1 MTGNLIFFLFGG
13 VLDVN
18 LFPEEEKVV
27 TWLGENSLVR
37 RWHSAHLLPLKSV
50 TGTTACALG
59 RMKGGWAKCKAMSG
73 SAWRDWRWRLELYRG
88 DSCLH
93 LVVWATSIR
102 GNVSLHFR
110 FKNLMCKELMGEAE
124 NNVFLG
130 SSLLIELC
138 FLRPAVFGT
147 SHTYSFFLRA

>member
-1 MTGNLIFFLFGG
+1 MAQRGG
-13 VLDVN
+13 TDDEGWN
-18 LFPEEEKVV
+18 STEETAVC
-27 TWLGENSLVR
+27 TWLCGQHPSEE
-37 RWHSAHLLPLKSV
+37 
-50 TGTTACALG
+50 
-59 RMKGGWAKCKAMSG
+59 M
-73 SAWRDWRWRLELYRG
+73 
-88 DSCLH
+88 
-93 LVVWATSIR
+93 
-102 GNVSLHFR
+102 SLHFR